1 MELLQLKYFCDAA
14 QTENFS
20 VTAKKFGVPASNI
33 SQSIH
38 RLEQELET
46 KLFERSANRV
56 RLGNKGK
63 MFYREAKQAMLCLE
77 NAQKAIRDD
86 GKICGEIN
94 ICILTNRRIVTE
106 VIGAFK
112 KQYPEVTFRIRHTL
126 SENAES
132 FDLIVGDDTLFI
144 SDFTAKKLLKEK
156 LCLAVHKSHASEK
169 MQSLRFITM
178 QKNSSQYFYTL
189 EAGKLFGFVPNVAIE
204 TDDPFYVRKYIE
216 MGLGAAIVPAFS
228 WQGLFSDEICFVEL
242 ENFNRITNVY
252 TNNLRY
258 KSRAVLKFQNALSDA
273 CNAEKQRELLHFD

>member
-46 KLFERSANRV
+46 ELFERSANRV

-63 MFYREAKQAMLCLE
+63 MFYQEVKQAMLCLD
-77 NAQKAIRDD
+77 NAKKAVRDD
-86 GKICGEIN
+86 GKMCGEIN

-112 KQYPEVTFRIRHTL
+112 KKYPEVTFRIRHTL

-132 FDLIVGDDTLFI
+132 FDLVVGDNTLFLP
-144 SDFTAKKLLKEK
+144 DFTATALLKEK
-156 LCLAVHKSHASEK
+156 LCLAVHKSYASEK
-169 MQSLRFITM
+169 MDTLRFITM
-178 QKNSSQYFYTL
+178 QKNASQYFCTL
-189 EAGKLFGFVPNVAIE
+189 EAGKRFGFVPNIAIE
-204 TDDPFYVRKYIE
+204 TDDPFYVREYIE
-216 MGLGAAIVPAFS
+216 MGLGAAIVPVFS
-228 WQGLFSDEICFVEL
+228 WKGLFSDKISFLEL
-242 ENFNRITNVY
+242 KDFSRVTNVY
-252 TNNLRY
+252 TNRARY
-258 KSRAVLKFQNALSDA
+258 KSKVVLKFQNALFDA
-273 CNAEKQRELLHFD
+273 CKAEKQRELLHLD